1 MRQEAEE
8 KDSAGQNTLAK
19 LFEGTF
25 AESGTEEGMEE
36 GREEEEEEVV
46 GNTSALCN
54 DVTAEEEEE
63 EEVNREKALA
73 KSLNLEIATFLQKLP
88 SRQETIVFE
97 KQ

>member
-54 DVTAEEEEE
+54 DATAEEE